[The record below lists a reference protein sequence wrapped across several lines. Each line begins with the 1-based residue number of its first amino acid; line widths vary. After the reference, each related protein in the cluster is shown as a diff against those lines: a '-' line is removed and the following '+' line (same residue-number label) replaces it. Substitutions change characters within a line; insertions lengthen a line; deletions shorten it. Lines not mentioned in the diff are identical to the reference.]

1 MRWISNYYLNNIWH
15 YKNWKKIMRILLLY
29 IYTIYA
35 LNCMY
40 IMWVFIFIYLF
51 TDASSSNEA
60 VHLQQRLKSLSTE
73 LVTLRNRLHV
83 GQPTTAGSEGGGN
96 AGGVTGNTVFSGT
109 NNSNVTSCTTPATP
123 ITIGSTN
130 KTTNKVNV

>member
-1 MRWISNYYLNNIWH
+1 MKENNENTFIVYLYNIC
-15 YKNWKKIMRILLLY
+15 IELY
-29 IYTIYA
+29 VYNVSI
-35 LNCMY
+35 
-40 IMWVFIFIYLF
+40 FFIYLF